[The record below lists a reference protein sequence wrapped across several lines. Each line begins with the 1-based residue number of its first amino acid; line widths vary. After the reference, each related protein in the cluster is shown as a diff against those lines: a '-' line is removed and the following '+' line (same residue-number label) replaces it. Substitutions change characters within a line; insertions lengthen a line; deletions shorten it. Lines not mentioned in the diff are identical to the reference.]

1 MIHIVNI
8 NLLLLIINIV
18 KKTTTFVC
26 VFASAVWLRNKMIS
40 SCKQE
45 RIILFGARTSSAGRP
60 TVLPWVELLLVVL
73 SLAGGKH
80 PTEQC
85 QVTGPPLPGHP
96 GVVSTYPES
105 MSFSL
110 ACSCEDLAWRST
122 CITHLSQRSR
132 LTGEKKWSLR
142 PTIGPD
148 SDEHINTY
156 IVDRLGKNRWRG
168 CKNFVQVPD
177 NSSFL
182 CGLH

>member
-1 MIHIVNI
+1 M
-8 NLLLLIINIV
+8 NLLPLIIKIV
-18 KKTTTFVC
+18 KKNNNNIC
-26 VFASAVWLRNKMIS
+26 LYVWFCSLVKKPNDFQLQTGENNS
-40 SCKQE
+40 
-45 RIILFGARTSSAGRP
+45 LFGARRSSDGQP

-73 SLAGGKH
+73 SLAGGDH

-142 PTIGPD
+142 LTIGPD

-168 CKNFVQVPD
+168 CKNCVQVPD